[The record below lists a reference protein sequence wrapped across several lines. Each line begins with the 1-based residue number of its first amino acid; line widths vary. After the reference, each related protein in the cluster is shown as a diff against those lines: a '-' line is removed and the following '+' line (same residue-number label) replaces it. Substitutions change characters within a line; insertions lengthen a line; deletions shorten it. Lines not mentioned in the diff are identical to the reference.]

1 MTCAILH
8 NLQNTNLQTLPENS
22 ILCNFQVKKIKKID
36 LDFYVNK
43 HQWFMVAYIILCNL
57 QNTNL
62 QILPAKT
69 LPANP
74 TISD

>member
-1 MTCAILH
+1 
-8 NLQNTNLQTLPENS
+8 
-22 ILCNFQVKKIKKID
+22 
-36 LDFYVNK
+36 
-43 HQWFMVAYIILCNL
+43 MVAYIILCNL

-74 TISD
+74 TISYQQKKERRNKKDLKQFCWYLPGFLGEFPEMT